1 MGVIVQA
8 CGSTVCTWAAEAG
21 GSQQDIGQA
30 GLHKE
35 FLAARTRHEI
45 VYKEGEAE
53 AGKSL

>member
-1 MGVIVQA
+1 MVQA

-45 VYKEGEAE
+45 LYKEGEAE